1 MIDEPPL
8 SSVDERIFT
17 LFDVRQL
24 LRNQKKKIIRFLFI
38 GAICGLG
45 FAITRSPHYEV
56 EATFKENK
64 ESKVSQ
70 KIPLKQLLGFEL
82 EEGSGQTT
90 ILMQSDQVL
99 KPVVVRL
106 GMQAHVP
113 DEGRIVRLWRLLGN
127 QLRAE
132 LGRPIDA
139 IDRFVF
145 QDVIYDGDEDRFFGL
160 RFEDRH
166 HFVVFK
172 GKEEICSGSI
182 GERVDLPEE
191 GIAFTIKAAPQKLKT
206 RHSYPLCISPWIE
219 TADGVRQNL
228 AIEPDLNCKSIYELT
243 YHTSDRYLGVEV
255 VNELMA
261 QYRNYLKREHDALVL
276 DQLAYLKQKRDSVYD
291 ELSLVF
297 DDYAR
302 YLKKNLGEFGAV
314 GLNQRV
320 QSISAAYKTLSGAIT
335 SADSELS
342 RLALMEEEGG
352 IGTCSV
358 DTPFSKELQKISC
371 SIQDLKQQRDL
382 VELSLQPSVALNHGN
397 EKCLERIG
405 ELRKIREQRS
415 MAKNLMAALDNG
427 SALLPEAA
435 DWNEPLVQWASH
447 LDSFREEERGDL
459 TAYLE
464 NYLRLLSMQEQVAQ
478 ERVFYE
484 GEISS
489 ELDGISLEMANTL
502 FFEYNRQLDSHN
514 GAIQHFERLLSEI
527 PKSDFALSSLNKIL
541 SDSLSQQLIGQ
552 ASAILMRLKDEKH
565 RSEKEEL
572 RWNEELTLQKRIL
585 SEHLKQLCEVE
596 RLNVHLIR
604 EKLSELQKASLSCLN
619 GQISVLRERMGD
631 LISERKTALVQE
643 KEILEKKLNKLRNS
657 FQDFPEQWRLE
668 KWMNFKASAGMKM
681 ISSVSELVESMTVGH
696 HMHHVESKILDP
708 ALLPSKPIKPR
719 LVAFSFLGAC
729 VAGVG
734 ALVSLLVPA
743 ILQGFPISS
752 EKLRAMRYPFLG
764 EMTPF
769 CDGPE
774 VGEITGPDLELLRKM
789 SLFVDKSPE
798 AKVVA
803 LIAGKGPDYSDAL
816 GENLGRIGRKSLII
830 RCDFSAKF
838 QPEDAPGILQKWK
851 GEIDDLPIRKKR
863 GYDLVPTG
871 GFTSYGTEMI
881 RSDAFRNLLEACKKD
896 YDTVF
901 LLFRS
906 PLDSAES
913 VAALSLCEK
922 AVVTAT
928 VEPTDLL
935 TPFANWAYHEDKYR
949 LAFIH
954 APC

>member
-1 MIDEPPL
+1 MINEPLL
-8 SSVDERIFT
+8 SSEDERIFT
-17 LFDVRQL
+17 LFDVQQL
-24 LRNQKKKIIRFLFI
+24 LRRQKKKVIRFVLI

-45 FAITRSPHYEV
+45 FAITRSPCYEI
-56 EATFKENK
+56 EATFKENQ

-70 KIPLKQLLGFEL
+70 KTSLKQLLGFEL
-82 EEGSGQTT
+82 EENSGQTMT
-90 ILMQSDQVL
+90 LMQSDQVL
-99 KPVVVRL
+99 KPVVARL
-106 GMQAHVP
+106 GIQAQVS
-113 DEGRIVRLWRLLGN
+113 DKGRIVRLWRRLSN
-127 QLRAE
+127 HLRAE
-132 LGRPIDA
+132 MGHPIDS

-145 QDVIYDGDEDRFFGL
+145 QDVRYEGMEELSLGL
-160 RFEDRH
+160 RFEGLD
-166 HFVVFK
+166 HFVLLE
-172 GKEEICSGSI
+172 GKRVVGSGSI
-182 GERVDLPEE
+182 GERIEIPEQN
-191 GIAFTIKAAPQKLKT
+191 IAFTVKKAPAKLKMG
-206 RHSYPLCISPWIE
+206 HSYPLIIFPWID
-219 TADGVRQNL
+219 AVDGIRGNL
-228 AIEPDLNCKSIYELT
+228 EIDPDESCKSIYELT
-243 YHTSDRYLGVEV
+243 YRTSDRYLGVQI
-255 VNELMA
+255 VNEIMA

-276 DQLAYLKQKRDSVYD
+276 DQLAYLKQKRDSVYSD
-291 ELSLVF
+291 LSAVF
-297 DDYAR
+297 DEYAQ

-320 QSISAAYKTLSGAIT
+320 QSISTAYKTLSGAIT
-335 SADSELS
+335 SADCELN
-342 RLALMEEEGG
+342 RLGLMGSAG
-352 IGTCSV
+352 LCSA

-397 EKCLERIG
+397 EKCFERIE
-405 ELRKIREQRS
+405 ELRKIREQQNL
-415 MAKNLMAALDNG
+415 AKNLMAALDNG
-427 SALLPEAA
+427 SALLPEPV

-447 LDSFREEERGDL
+447 LESFRQEERGDL

-464 NYLRLLSMQEQVAQ
+464 NYLRLLSMQEQIAQ

-502 FFEYNRQLDSHN
+502 FLEYNRQLDIHN
-514 GAIQHFERLLSEI
+514 GAIEHFERLLGEI

-541 SDSLSQQLIGQ
+541 VDPLSQQLIEQ
-552 ASAILMRLKDEKH
+552 ASAILVRLKDEKH
-565 RSEKEEL
+565 RSEKEQL
-572 RWNEELTLQKRIL
+572 RWNDELSLQKKIL

-596 RLNVHLIR
+596 RLNVHLIK

-619 GQISVLRERMGD
+619 GKISVLRERMGD
-631 LISERKTALVQE
+631 LVSERKTALLQE
-643 KEILEKKLNKLRNS
+643 KEILQKKLDKLRNS
-657 FQDFPEQWRLE
+657 FQDFPDQWRLE

-719 LVAFSFLGAC
+719 LFAFSFLGAC
-729 VAGVG
+729 VAGFG
-734 ALVSLLVPA
+734 ALIRLLVPA

-774 VGEITGPDLELLRKM
+774 VGEVTGPDLELLRKM
-789 SLFVDKSPE
+789 SLFIDKSPE

-838 QPEDAPGILQKWK
+838 QLEDAPGILQKWR
-851 GEIDDLPIRKKR
+851 GEVDDLPIRKKR

-871 GFTSYGTEMI
+871 GFTLYGTEMI
-881 RSDAFRNLLEACKKD
+881 RSEAFKNLLDACKKG
-896 YDTVF
+896 YDVVF

-906 PLDSAES
+906 PLDSAQS
-913 VAALSLCEK
+913 VAALSLCDK
-922 AVVTAT
+922 AIVTAT
-928 VEPTDLL
+928 IESTDLL

-954 APC
+954 APS